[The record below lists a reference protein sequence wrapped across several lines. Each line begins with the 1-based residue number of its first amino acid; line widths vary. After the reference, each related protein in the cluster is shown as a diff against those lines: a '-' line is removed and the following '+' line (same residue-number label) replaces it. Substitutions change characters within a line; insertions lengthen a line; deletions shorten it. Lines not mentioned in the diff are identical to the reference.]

1 MARRQP
7 REEGGVRSRVER
19 RRSPRSP
26 LEVRVDYSTVDA
38 FFSEFTRDIN
48 EGGIFIET
56 EQPAPLESMVSLRFR
71 LPGSD
76 EPVKVGGR
84 VVRVSE
90 GRAGE
95 PPGMAI
101 EFEHLDA
108 TARRRIDEIVR
119 TLRSNL

>member
-1 MARRQP
+1 MAQQDVR
-7 REEGGVRSRVER
+7 EGGVRTRVER

-26 LEVRVDYSTVDA
+26 LEVRVDYTTVDA

-56 EQPAPLESMVSLRFR
+56 ENPPDLESRVSLRFR

-76 EPVKVGGR
+76 EPIKVGGR
-84 VVRVSE
+84 VVRVLD
-90 GRAGE
+90 GCAGE

-101 EFEHLDA
+101 EFENLDA
-108 TARRRIDEIVR
+108 GARQRIDQIVR
-119 TLRSNL
+119 TLRAGE

>member
-1 MARRQP
+1 MAEHAG
-7 REEGGVRSRVER
+7 REEGVRTRIER

-26 LEVRVDYSTVDA
+26 LEVRVDYTTVDA

-56 EQPAPLESMVSLRFR
+56 ETPPALESSVSLRLR

-76 EPVKVGGR
+76 EPIKIGGR
-84 VVRVSE
+84 VVRVSD

-101 EFEHLDA
+101 EFENLDA
-108 TARRRIDEIVR
+108 GARRRIDQLVR
-119 TLRSNL
+119 ALRSGA

>member
-1 MARRQP
+1 VAQQAA
-7 REEGGVRSRVER
+7 REEGVRTRIER

-26 LEVRVDYSTVDA
+26 LEVRVDYTTVDA

-56 EQPAPLESMVSLRFR
+56 ESPPSLEATVSLRFR

-76 EPVKVGGR
+76 EPIKVGGR
-84 VVRVSE
+84 VVRVSD

-101 EFEHLDA
+101 EFETLDA
-108 TARRRIDEIVR
+108 GARRRIDQLVR
-119 TLRSNL
+119 TLRSSA